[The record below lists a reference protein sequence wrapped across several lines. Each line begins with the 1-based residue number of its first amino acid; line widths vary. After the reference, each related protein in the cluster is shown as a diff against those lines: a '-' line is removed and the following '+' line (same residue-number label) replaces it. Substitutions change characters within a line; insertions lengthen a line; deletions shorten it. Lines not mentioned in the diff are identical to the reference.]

1 MKTVISTKVINGET
15 YNLVHRVGDTS
26 SLFFES
32 VESYIMTDEGEEA
45 KSSSSDWVV
54 SDDCFYKKEIQVSM
68 HNNDN
73 LEEKLK
79 DVDAAIEAHIN
90 PSIESFF

>member
-32 VESYIMTDEGEEA
+32 VESYIITDEGEEA
-45 KSSSSDWVV
+45 KSSASDWVV
-54 SDDCFYKKEIQVSM
+54 SDDCFYKKEIPVSM
-68 HNNDN
+68 HNNDS

-79 DVDAAIEAHIN
+79 NVDAAIEAHIN

>member
-1 MKTVISTKVINGET
+1 MSSLLSPIIWASFC
-15 YNLVHRVGDTS
+15 DTS

-45 KSSSSDWVV
+45 KSSASDWVV
-54 SDDCFYKKEIQVSM
+54 SDDCFYKKEIPVSM
-68 HNNDN
+68 HNNDS

-79 DVDAAIEAHIN
+79 NVDAAIEAHIN

>member
-45 KSSSSDWVV
+45 KSSASDWVV
-54 SDDCFYKKEIQVSM
+54 SDDCFYKKEIPVSM
-68 HNNDN
+68 HNNDS

-79 DVDAAIEAHIN
+79 NVDAAIEAHIN